1 MIELVT
7 TKYRK
12 LKGKKDGGGEYTH
25 DPSNPCICIHDSAD
39 F

>member
-1 MIELVT
+1 MIELGT

-12 LKGKKDGGGEYTH
+12 LKGKKTRGWGYTH